1 MSAVLVVDDDDELR
15 ELIALHLNASGYETL
30 EAGDGVAA
38 LQLLREGRP
47 LSLMLLD
54 LRMPRM
60 NGLELLDQLRT
71 EHALD
76 GIPVVVLTGDNQAGI
91 QAIASGARDFLRKPV
106 SPEEL
111 VATVHRY
118 ER

>member
-15 ELIALHLNASGYETL
+15 ELIALHLNAMGYETR

-38 LQLLREGRP
+38 LQVVHEGTP

-60 NGLELLDQLRT
+60 NGLELLDRLR
-71 EHALD
+71 EEQKLD
-76 GIPVVVLTGDNQAGI
+76 GIPVVVLTGDGLAGR
-91 QAIASGARDFLRKPV
+91 QAIASGARGVLVKPIDPEDLREV
-106 SPEEL
+106 
-111 VATVHRY
+111 VHRY

>member
-1 MSAVLVVDDDDELR
+1 MSPVLVVDDDDELR
-15 ELIALHLNASGYETL
+15 ELIALHLNASGFPTL
-30 EAGDGVAA
+30 EAADGVAA
-38 LQLLREGRP
+38 LEVLQEGHA

-60 NGLELLDQLRT
+60 NGLELLERLRV
-71 EHALD
+71 ENALD

>member
-38 LQLLREGRP
+38 LQLLREGPP

-60 NGLELLDQLRT
+60 NGLELLDRLRT
-71 EHALD
+71 EQALD